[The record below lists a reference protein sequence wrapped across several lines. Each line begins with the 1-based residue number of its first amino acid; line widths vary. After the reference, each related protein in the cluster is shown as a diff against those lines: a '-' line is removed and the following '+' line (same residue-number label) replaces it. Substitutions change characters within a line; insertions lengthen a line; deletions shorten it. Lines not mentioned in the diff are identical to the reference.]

1 MLNLIRACMCA
12 VSILCPI
19 SFSLHLPSTTLVLP
33 SRHTGQETAGQ
44 WSGVFIGAV
53 VEKTA
58 SRVAFDTDIYE
69 WLNIDALVLLM
80 SICHCTFPCVRI
92 TVILLQNFNLRR
104 SDHVSDALFSLVG
117 CVFPNAPG
125 PKLPFWYTRC
135 STAVQRR
142 TMASSLTLPTFQFA
156 EDFALP
162 AATASFSLRLTVP
175 LLAAELALRCGTACH
190 RRLRRCR
197 LWQPSALDLRRSCS
211 PSHHILTFGWPDNLC
226 LHTVHSGPSGV
237 FNT

>member
-135 STAVQRR
+135 STAVHRR
-142 TMASSLTLPTFQFA
+142 TLVRSLSLPTFQVA

-175 LLAAELALRCGTACH
+175 LLAAEHFRLLTLRCGTACH
-190 RRLRRCR
+190 RRLRRHH
-197 LWQPSALDLRRSCS
+197 LWQLSTLDSNRFCLVS
-211 PSHHILTFGWPDNLC
+211 HILTFGLSDIFASTHC
-226 LHTVHSGPSGV
+226 LYWT
-237 FNT
+237 